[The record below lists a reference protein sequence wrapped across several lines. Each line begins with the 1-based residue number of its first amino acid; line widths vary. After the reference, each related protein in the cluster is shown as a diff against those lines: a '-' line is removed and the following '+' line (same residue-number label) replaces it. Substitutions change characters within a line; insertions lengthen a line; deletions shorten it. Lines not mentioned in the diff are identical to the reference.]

1 MNFNFKKAFIPCV
14 LSFGIVAFAPFSV
27 FASGEVEEEKKPLK
41 ASISEAVKPGYAVV
55 DSDEAIEP
63 SQYERF
69 KFPANKIV
77 LSRAKYL
84 KFNAFSGCKSL
95 TDVFMPFVEEIGWFA
110 FSNCSNLKNVIMPNI
125 KTVCSQAFFNCTSL
139 ETIDLRNVEKIADNA
154 FVGCHNLKKI
164 IIPENA
170 AVSCNAFEGCS
181 WGVRILYKNLSLSKE
196 EFFKIF
202 EGETFPYISY
212 EEAERLLIKSEK

>member
-1 MNFNFKKAFIPCV
+1 
-14 LSFGIVAFAPFSV
+14 
-27 FASGEVEEEKKPLK
+27 
-41 ASISEAVKPGYAVV
+41 
-55 DSDEAIEP
+55 
-63 SQYERF
+63 
-69 KFPANKIV
+69 
-77 LSRAKYL
+77 
-84 KFNAFSGCKSL
+84 
-95 TDVFMPFVEEIGWFA
+95 
-110 FSNCSNLKNVIMPNI
+110 MPNI

-170 AVSCNAFEGCS
+170 AVSWNAFEGCS

-202 EGETFPYISY
+202 AGETFPYISY